1 MAKLTFYG
9 GALSVTGANYLIET
23 KKSKIIVDVGMM
35 QGCPKCSD
43 ANYEPFLYDASKVD
57 AAFIT
62 HAHIDHLGRLPKF
75 IKEGFSGPVFVSEP
89 TAGLAKIMLE
99 DAHGILKEEAE
110 RKNLDLLYS
119 EQDVDMALEYLRPQK
134 YGQRFYVTEDI
145 SARLRDAGH
154 ILGSSI
160 IEIFIR
166 ESAEEI
172 KIVFSGDLGNTPMP
186 LMNPPEIIG
195 KADYVLVE
203 SVYGNRIHEGITE
216 SRRVIERA
224 IEDTVTRGGVLMIPT
239 FALERTQEL
248 LFELNSLIE
257 NNRVPKVPV
266 FLDSPL
272 AIKATE
278 VYKKFGHYFN
288 KKVYAEIM
296 RGDEL
301 FDFPLLKFTRTTE
314 ESKQINDVPP
324 PKIIIAGSGMS
335 TGGRILH
342 HEKRYLPDPNNMLLF
357 VGYQAQGTLGRRLY
371 DGAEEIKIHG
381 EKVQVRAKTKGIGG
395 YSAHADQPALV
406 KWVGNMKGIKKVFCV
421 QGEYNAAMD
430 LAKKIKEDLGVSAT
444 APLPM
449 SEVELI

>member
-1 MAKLTFYG
+1 MAKLTFHG
-9 GALSVTGANYLIET
+9 GALSVTGANYLVET
-23 KKSKIIVDVGMM
+23 EKSKIVVDVGMM
-35 QGCPKCSD
+35 QGCPDCGY
-43 ANYEPFLYDASKVD
+43 ANYEPFLYNASKVD
-57 AAFIT
+57 AVFIT

-75 IKEGFSGPVFVSEP
+75 IKEGFGGPVFVSEP

-110 RKNLDLLYS
+110 RKNMEPLYT
-119 EQDVDMALEYLRPQK
+119 EQDVDMALEYLRPHK
-134 YGQRFYVTEDI
+134 YGERFYVTEDI

-160 IEIFIR
+160 IEIFIK
-166 ESAEEI
+166 ENNKEI
-172 KIVFSGDLGNTPMP
+172 KLVFSGDLGNITMP
-186 LMNPPEIIG
+186 LMNPPEIISS
-195 KADYVLVE
+195 ADYVIVE
-203 SVYGNRIHEGITE
+203 SVYGNRIHESMEE
-216 SRRVIERA
+216 SRHVIERA
-224 IEDTVTRGGVLMIPT
+224 IEDTVTRGGVLMIPA

-278 VYKKFGHYFN
+278 IYKKFSHYFN
-288 KKVYAEIM
+288 KKAYAEII

-335 TGGRILH
+335 TAGRILH
-342 HEKRYLPDPNNMLLF
+342 HEKRYLPDPNSMLLF

-371 DGAEEIKIHG
+371 DGEEEVKIHG
-381 EKVQVRAKTKGIGG
+381 EKIRVRAKIKGVGG
-395 YSAHADQPALV
+395 YSAHADQPTLV
-406 KWVGNMKGIKKVFCV
+406 KWVGNIKGIEKVFCV
-421 QGEYNAAMD
+421 QGEYHAAAG
-430 LAKKIKEDLGVSAT
+430 LAKKINEVLGVSAE
-444 APLPM
+444 APLPL
-449 SEVELI
+449 SEVELK